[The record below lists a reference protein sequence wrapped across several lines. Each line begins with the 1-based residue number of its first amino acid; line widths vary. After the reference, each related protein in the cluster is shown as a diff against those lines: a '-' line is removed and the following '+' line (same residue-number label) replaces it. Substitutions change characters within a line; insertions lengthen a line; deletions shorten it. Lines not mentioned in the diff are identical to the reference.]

1 MVRSLPMLPA
11 LPRPG
16 DVAATELVAPPMFPL
31 RAVATLEPCPA
42 ALAAGAPVPT
52 SPPKLPA
59 ATATAAAHGHA
70 ADGPAR
76 HPPTGV
82 TDSAAPSAA
91 HPQQHPQHPQ
101 RQQRQPG
108 FWQRLLGRGG
118 QQQQDPPISLYIRVD
133 GRGLENVTRAWV
145 DGVGPAL
152 LDGPSSGG
160 SSSGS
165 VDSREAV
172 AEVSIMQQPR
182 PRLPVHSAEQR
193 PVVGHVSAFFSW

>member
-42 ALAAGAPVPT
+42 AVAAGAPVPT

-59 ATATAAAHGHA
+59 VPAAAAHGHA
-70 ADGPAR
+70 EAPAR
-76 HPPTGV
+76 HPAHG
-82 TDSAAPSAA
+82 SAEGATRSAPAPA
-91 HPQQHPQHPQ
+91 QQP
-101 RQQRQPG
+101 QRQPG

-118 QQQQDPPISLYIRVD
+118 QQQQDPLIHLYIRVD

-145 DGVGPAL
+145 DGVGPAAA
-152 LDGPSSGG
+152 DGDAAKGSDAGKGG
-160 SSSGS
+160 G
-165 VDSREAV
+165 DAREAV

-182 PRLPVHSAEQR
+182 PRLPLHSAEQQR
-193 PVVGHVSAFFSW
+193 PPLPVVGHVSAFFSW

>member
-1 MVRSLPMLPA
+1 MVRSLPMLPV

-52 SPPKLPA
+52 SPPKLPVA
-59 ATATAAAHGHA
+59 PGAAAAHGHA
-70 ADGPAR
+70 AEGPSR
-76 HPPTGV
+76 HPPTGAP
-82 TDSAAPSAA
+82 DSAAPGAA
-91 HPQQHPQHPQ
+91 HPQQHQ
-101 RQQRQPG
+101 RQPRQPG

-152 LDGPSSGG
+152 LDGPSSG
-160 SSSGS
+160 STSGS

-193 PVVGHVSAFFSW
+193 PPLPVVGHVSAFFSW

>member
-1 MVRSLPMLPA
+1 MVRSLPMLPS

-42 ALAAGAPVPT
+42 AVAAGAPVPT
-52 SPPKLPA
+52 SPPKRPPA
-59 ATATAAAHGHA
+59 AAASQAAEAH
-70 ADGPAR
+70 AR
-76 HPPTGV
+76 HAPTGS
-82 TDSAAPSAA
+82 TDGSTASPAPA
-91 HPQQHPQHPQ
+91 QQPQ
-101 RQQRQPG
+101 RKPG

-118 QQQQDPPISLYIRVD
+118 QQQQDPPIDLFIRVD

-152 LDGPSSGG
+152 ADAAEAGGSG

-165 VDSREAV
+165 SSSSVDAREAV

-182 PRLPVHSAEQR
+182 PRLPLHSAEQR
-193 PVVGHVSAFFSW
+193 PPLPVVGHVSAFFSW